1 MLFSVTSRIYY
12 QDSEGVFSLDSDGL
26 KANQSIG
33 NWINSVSKKGIL
45 IEFLLRHVIVK
56 GRLVRLWI

>member
-45 IEFLLRHVIVK
+45 IEFLLGHDIVK
-56 GRLVRLWI
+56 G